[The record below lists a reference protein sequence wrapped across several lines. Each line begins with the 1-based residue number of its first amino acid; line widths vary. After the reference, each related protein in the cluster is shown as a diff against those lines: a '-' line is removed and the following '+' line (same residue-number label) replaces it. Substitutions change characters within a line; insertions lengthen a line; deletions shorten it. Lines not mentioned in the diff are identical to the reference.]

1 MWRTQQFVPRVPK
14 FIVLACPVLLPPNSW
29 KWNWACYFKKYC
41 APKDFNGNWSKNLVL
56 PWQSSIKFQSK
67 RQPFADYFGRYLQ
80 ASITQSSWMLI
91 KRFEEDGEFW
101 LLCSLFQET
110 HNVLSTKTPIENS
123 LFLKFCKNLFICKVK
138 RNDMLA
144 KIDVTEAW

>member
-14 FIVLACPVLLPPNSW
+14 FLVLACPVLLPPNSW

-101 LLCSLFQET
+101 LLCSLFQELTMFSQQRLPLKT
-110 HNVLSTKTPIENS
+110 HYFWS
-123 LFLKFCKNLFICKVK
+123 F
-138 RNDMLA
+138 A
-144 KIDVTEAW
+144 KIYLYVKSKGMTCWQKLM